1 MEGTMHGHTPTTPVS
16 REELKLRLI
25 EYLNQNPQTQ
35 VALYSDSGV
44 THYMEGTMHGHTP
57 TTPVSREEL
66 KLRLIEYLNQNPQT
80 QVANVIGFGIEQRIG
95 RRLSE
100 QESQMALELIH
111 EFVVTNI
118 LMTGAN
124 RQSLGWPWLSVTTH
138 GREILAK
145 GGPPVYD
152 YDGYIADLKARVPDL
167 DDAVE
172 RYVGESLRTY
182 QGNSYLASMA
192 MLGCAS
198 ERSIRLLFDAYVE
211 AIDKE
216 VNSNKLRSKL
226 DGRDISRAYAEFRK
240 SFNST
245 RVQVHDSAIVNDFD
259 VHVEGVFHFIRLLRN
274 SIVHPSG
281 VPTITSAI
289 IYSNLQQF
297 SQYVETIFR
306 LVSYYKANPVSV

>member
-1 MEGTMHGHTPTTPVS
+1 MYGNASPTPLS
-16 REELKLRLI
+16 REELKLMLI
-25 EYLNQNPQTQ
+25 E
-35 VALYSDSGV
+35 
-44 THYMEGTMHGHTP
+44 H
-57 TTPVSREEL
+57 L
-66 KLRLIEYLNQNPQT
+66 KQSPRT
-80 QVANVIGFGIEQRIG
+80 QVANILGSYGVEQQIHRE
-95 RRLSE
+95 LTD
-100 QESQMALELIH
+100 QESQTALELIH
-111 EFVVTNI
+111 EFIVTNI
-118 LMTGAN
+118 VMTSADRYN
-124 RQSLGWPWLSVTTH
+124 TGWPWLSVTAH
-138 GREILAK
+138 GKEVLAK
-145 GGPPVYD
+145 SGPPVYD
-152 YDGYIADLKARVPDL
+152 YDGYMADLKKRVPDL
-167 DDAVE
+167 DTVVE
-172 RYVGESLRTY
+172 QYIGESLRTY